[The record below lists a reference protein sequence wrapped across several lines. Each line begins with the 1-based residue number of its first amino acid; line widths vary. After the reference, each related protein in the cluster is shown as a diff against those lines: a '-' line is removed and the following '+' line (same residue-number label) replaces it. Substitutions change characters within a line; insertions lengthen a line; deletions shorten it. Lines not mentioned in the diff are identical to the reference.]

1 MYNVYHQILIFL
13 VLTGISDVWEASLLL
28 NLLTSLTI
36 SVSDTKLKAKLG
48 WYIPSIFFV
57 QRMLAQFSYF
67 FFTVDT
73 VSRKQA
79 ISDLVKVFH
88 CQQPK

>member
-13 VLTGISDVWEASLLL
+13 VLTGISDVWEASLLPT
-28 NLLTSLTI
+28 LLI

-48 WYIPSIFFV
+48 WYITSIFFV

-67 FFTVDT
+67 FFTADT